1 MIRTLIFMS
10 INLLSGSVAM
20 VTSPFYIHQDAA
32 NLKCGKWGG
41 GGGRILCLIKL
52 IIFLQPIYNL
62 VCD

>member
-41 GGGRILCLIKL
+41 GGGGNSLLDQVNH
-52 IIFLQPIYNL
+52 IFTTNL
-62 VCD
+62 

>member
-41 GGGRILCLIKL
+41 GGNSLLDQVNH
-52 IIFLQPIYNL
+52 IFTTNL
-62 VCD
+62 

>member
-41 GGGRILCLIKL
+41 GGENSLLDQVNH
-52 IIFLQPIYNL
+52 IFTTNL
-62 VCD
+62 